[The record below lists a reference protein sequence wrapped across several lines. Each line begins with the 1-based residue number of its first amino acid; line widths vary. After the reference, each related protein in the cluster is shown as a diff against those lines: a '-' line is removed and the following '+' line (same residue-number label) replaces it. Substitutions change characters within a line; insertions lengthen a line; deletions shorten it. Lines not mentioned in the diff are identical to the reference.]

1 MEGVVVN
8 VDDITIDDV
17 NKNLLSRLN
26 TLINDADSEEILQIA
41 EAVAK
46 LNASRRNNDQF
57 AKPATQE
64 EKSEFER
71 TATIGEILGAK

>member
-1 MEGVVVN
+1 M
-8 VDDITIDDV
+8 
-17 NKNLLSRLN
+17 
-26 TLINDADSEEILQIA
+26 QIA

-57 AKPATQE
+57 AKPASQE

-71 TATIGEILGAK
+71 TAAIGEILGAK